1 MQGRVVRE
9 VAGIKEDTLELNF
22 THDAISVAG
31 EKKEVACAP
40 VTHVGGSCKYYIEN

>member
-1 MQGRVVRE
+1 MSCVNWQE
-9 VAGIKEDTLELNF
+9 LKNDTLELNF

-31 EKKEVACAP
+31 KKKKEVMCAS

>member
-1 MQGRVVRE
+1 MSCVNWQE
-9 VAGIKEDTLELNF
+9 LKNDTLELNF

-31 EKKEVACAP
+31 KKKEVMCAS